1 MKGELSTL
9 RHLYKDVINGYSKVD
24 EENIYIRHLR
34 ETDIGH
40 IEERKAKLTE
50 EAKQK
55 GLEDEDEKIKLLIS
69 EGLWAQ
75 VKEDDIEKLK
85 KEIGHLRESKKKLI
99 LGRQIKQF
107 SKTIERKEKLF
118 SDLYKERTEEVGF
131 TAEQYADKK
140 VNEEIV
146 KDTFFKS
153 QELRDPF
160 FSEEK
165 FEEMTSRELEVYS
178 MLYNAVNSQFSDKI
192 LKKISVCP
200 FFVNSFFVCDNNC
213 NLFFGKPVVQL
224 TNYQIDIFSYGKYYK
239 SIMAE
244 CKSPPNELYQTPEK
258 LIEYYENTKA
268 AREAKESKKGLG
280 GGKQS
285 EYMGSTVFGASKEE
299 LQSMASA
306 NEEESSMVDFSK
318 EAEKSGG
325 DMGINEFLKLHKK

>member
-1 MKGELSTL
+1 MKEELSTL
-9 RHLYKDVINGYSKVD
+9 RYLYKDVINGYSKVD

-69 EGLWAQ
+69 QDLWTQ

-85 KEIGHLRESKKKLI
+85 KEIGHLRESKRKLI

-107 SKTIERKEKLF
+107 NKIIERKEKLF
-118 SDLYKERTEEVGF
+118 SDLYKERTGEVGF

-153 QELRDPF
+153 QELGDPF

-192 LKKISVCP
+192 
-200 FFVNSFFVCDNNC
+200 
-213 NLFFGKPVVQL
+213 
-224 TNYQIDIFSYGKYYK
+224 
-239 SIMAE
+239 
-244 CKSPPNELYQTPEK
+244 
-258 LIEYYENTKA
+258 
-268 AREAKESKKGLG
+268 
-280 GGKQS
+280 
-285 EYMGSTVFGASKEE
+285 
-299 LQSMASA
+299 
-306 NEEESSMVDFSK
+306 
-318 EAEKSGG
+318 
-325 DMGINEFLKLHKK
+325 